1 MGILILKARPKKVKN
16 MLLYQLTQWME
27 ERSSLQKALKAG
39 GDDSEVLQTQID
51 LLEEQLHAQ
60 AERWK
65 SSIPKLTDYEVLYDA
80 PQLDGDIRF

>member
-1 MGILILKARPKKVKN
+1 

-39 GDDSEVLQTQID
+39 VDDSEVLQTQIH
-51 LLEEQLHAQ
+51 LLEEQLYSQ

-65 SSIPKLTDYEVLYDA
+65 SSISELADYEVLYDA